1 MPPPS
6 AKADD
11 LQPAHGL
18 GRAVGLP
25 AWAAVSAAPGLDMG
39 HVDKLIALATK
50 PSTHPPLAHLSL
62 ADLACLRLEK
72 RANPTYSSLEE
83 FFYIRGSCHL
93 IEEIQGDF
101 YCDCRDGIKGHI

>member
-1 MPPPS
+1 MLSVS
-6 AKADD
+6 ATTMGMCTDLCVCHPYRQCAD
-11 LQPAHGL
+11 ATRGL
-18 GRAVGLP
+18 SKTGRA
-25 AWAAVSAAPGLDMG
+25 M
-39 HVDKLIALATK
+39 ATK

-62 ADLACLRLEK
+62 ADLARLRLEK